1 VPAVVDID
9 RVAARSGRHLIG
21 YFGTTVI
28 QIGPSGADH
37 SSECARRTG
46 AGPRIDVDQD
56 SARAAGAETA
66 WSWAPYAP
74 LEYPEGSG
82 FSTDQWA
89 PASSVRHPWV
99 RVGRWTLL
107 YRRAA

>member
-1 VPAVVDID
+1 
-9 RVAARSGRHLIG
+9 
-21 YFGTTVI
+21 
-28 QIGPSGADH
+28 
-37 SSECARRTG
+37 
-46 AGPRIDVDQD
+46 VDQD
-56 SARAAGAETA
+56 SGTAGTAEA
-66 WSWAPYAP
+66 GWSWAPYAP
-74 LEYPEGSG
+74 LEHSEGAP